1 MKENKTKNGAKTA
14 SSQKEHNAPN
24 FNASVNL
31 PHTEIYE
38 KGQEKIKDTTRNF
51 KINTRI
57 VLTAVLAIVIPLIII
72 GAFSSFFINWM
83 ASNYNFSSVTTSS
96 YSLINQIQWSQAL
109 VDISNA
115 LTANTTEE
123 NRQSSLEGLT
133 ASVEDLGYSFYIE
146 KNGEEYYCSEDT
158 AAKDADVDRDENQ
171 YSFNNNDF
179 TIVNIIEDGDD
190 SYTIIVKNNSY
201 NASSVLANATTD
213 NYENLV
219 TSRTIVIILA
229 IIIVFIVAI
238 VVISLITTKTIVKPI
253 NKISAGANEIANGNL
268 DYEIDYKS
276 KNELGVLT
284 KNFNHMRHKLKRAE
298 EKQAEL
304 DRQQKEMIAG
314 IAHDLRTPLTS
325 IKAYVEGL
333 RDGIANTPEKQKEY
347 LNTIYSSTCDMEKM
361 LNDLLTVSKME
372 LGNFNLN
379 LEEVSL
385 EDFLGFIGYI
395 EEDLKRQDFDFEIVN
410 NAKSNPVFMVDTDN
424 FERVI
429 RNIFSNSVKY
439 KKPDV
444 KGKITLIIS
453 EYSQYVIFEI
463 KDNGMGVDKESLP
476 KIFDTLYRAD
486 KARTNVSDGSGL
498 GLSVCKQIIEK
509 HGGLIWAQSELGEGL
524 SIFIS
529 MPIYKKDENGQ

>member
-385 EDFLGFIGYI
+385 EDFLGFVGYI

>member
-1 MKENKTKNGAKTA
+1 MKENKENNSAKTA
-14 SSQKEHNAPN
+14 GSQKEHNAPN

-115 LTANTTEE
+115 LTANTTEA

-158 AAKDADVDRDENQ
+158 TAKDADVDRDENQ
-171 YSFNNNDF
+171 YSFNNNNF

-190 SYTIIVKNNSY
+190 VYTIVVKNDSY
-201 NASSVLANATTD
+201 SVSSVLANATTD

-284 KNFNHMRHKLKRAE
+284 KNFNHMRYKLKRAE

-304 DRQQKEMIAG
+304 DQQQKEMIAG
-314 IAHDLRTPLTS
+314 VAHDLRTPLTS

-385 EDFLGFIGYI
+385 EDFLGFVGYV
-395 EEDLKRQDFDFEIVN
+395 EEDLKRQDFDFEVIN

-424 FERVI
+424 FERVLK
-429 RNIFSNSVKY
+429 NIFSNSIKY

-529 MPIYKKDENGQ
+529 MPIYKKGESKQ

>member
-1 MKENKTKNGAKTA
+1 MKENKENNSAKTA
-14 SSQKEHNAPN
+14 GSQKESG
-24 FNASVNL
+24 FNGTTPPINL
-31 PHTEIYE
+31 PHAEIYE

-115 LTANTTEE
+115 LTANTTEA

-190 SYTIIVKNNSY
+190 VYTIVVKNDSY
-201 NASSVLANATTD
+201 SVSSVLANATTD

-284 KNFNHMRHKLKRAE
+284 KNFNHMRYKLKRAE

-304 DRQQKEMIAG
+304 DQQQKEMIAG
-314 IAHDLRTPLTS
+314 VAHDLRTPLTS

-347 LNTIYSSTCDMEKM
+347 LDTIYSSTCDMEKM

-385 EDFLGFIGYI
+385 EDFLGFVGYV
-395 EEDLKRQDFDFEIVN
+395 EEDLKRQDFDFEVIN

-424 FERVI
+424 FERVLK
-429 RNIFSNSVKY
+429 NIFSNSIKY

-529 MPIYKKDENGQ
+529 MPIYKKGENKQ

>member
-1 MKENKTKNGAKTA
+1 MKENKENNSAKTA
-14 SSQKEHNAPN
+14 GSEKEHNAPN

-31 PHTEIYE
+31 PRAEIYE

-171 YSFNNNDF
+171 YSFNNNNF

-190 SYTIIVKNNSY
+190 VYTIVVKNDSY
-201 NASSVLANATTD
+201 NVSSVLANATTD

-284 KNFNHMRHKLKRAE
+284 KNFNHMRYKLKRAE

-304 DRQQKEMIAG
+304 DQQQKEMIAG
-314 IAHDLRTPLTS
+314 VAHDLRTPLTS

-347 LNTIYSSTCDMEKM
+347 LDTIYSSTCDMEKM

-385 EDFLGFIGYI
+385 EDFLGFVSYV
-395 EEDLKRQDFDFEIVN
+395 EEDLKRQDFDFEVIN

-424 FERVI
+424 FERVLK
-429 RNIFSNSVKY
+429 NIFSNSIKY